1 MATDIWAEVDVVN
14 VLAAS
19 ATQLTTNEGFKITR
33 NSLLASVIHPLITKI
48 TSHKQAFKIYNTLL
62 VKK

>member
-19 ATQLTTNEGFKITR
+19 ATQLTTNEGLK
-33 NSLLASVIHPLITKI
+33 LQEIHCW
-48 TSHKQAFKIYNTLL
+48 HH
-62 VKK
+62 